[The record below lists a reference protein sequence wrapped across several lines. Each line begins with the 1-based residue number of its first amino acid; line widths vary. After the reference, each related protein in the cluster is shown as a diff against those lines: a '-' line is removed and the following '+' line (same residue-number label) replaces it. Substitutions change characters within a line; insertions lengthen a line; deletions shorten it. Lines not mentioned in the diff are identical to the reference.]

1 MTKFLRAKGVLESLS
16 MLLPVTLFYLVWILM
31 NMVVLAQTSPP
42 SLYTLLW
49 ILPGYL
55 SWTLF
60 EYLGHRYIE
69 HRPMVGKKV
78 PAWVVAWSAH
88 AEHHNHTEVLDDV
101 FDLYQS
107 GIIVLGAA
115 ALFMFL
121 SGNMVTTCA
130 LHTGFILGYLG
141 YEWIHIGGHCPVLGK
156 TKLFDFLSRNHQ
168 RHHHINETGFYGTS
182 GPLWDIVFRTYR

>member
-1 MTKFLRAKGVLESLS
+1 
-16 MLLPVTLFYLVWILM
+16 
-31 NMVVLAQTSPP
+31 
-42 SLYTLLW
+42 
-49 ILPGYL
+49 
-55 SWTLF
+55 
-60 EYLGHRYIE
+60 
-69 HRPMVGKKV
+69 MVGKKV

-130 LHTGFILGYLG
+130 
-141 YEWIHIGGHCPVLGK
+141 
-156 TKLFDFLSRNHQ
+156 
-168 RHHHINETGFYGTS
+168 
-182 GPLWDIVFRTYR
+182 